1 MTKRKQGQTKTPEK
15 TQQSGDT
22 AKLTGKPEESG
33 SEKKG
38 KKTFPPCSYCGKSG
52 HSKKNCFKKKKDKR
66 EAEVNLVET
75 TAGPPEDA
83 SAVESGNI
91 EAKEAAEDM
100 AFMEECEA
108 LYSNDAI
115 EDHEK
120 APIEL
125 NGEREC
131 WAITDNGSNVTLMAK
146 ELYDSFDLPE
156 KNFDVKVFGF
166 EGSWV
171 VVSCYKKIPT
181 RTCDKLAV
189 LQCYQMDFKDLE
201 RIILLRAHLKKLG
214 MKMSRIPAT
223 FPSEQVNAVEEK
235 LEQEKAFNNKEEN
248 FEPVAIAHGKVQH
261 TEEMVRHLKRELEE
275 EL

>member
-1 MTKRKQGQTKTPEK
+1 MKTPEK

-75 TAGPPEDA
+75 TAGPLEDA
-83 SAVESGNI
+83 SAAESGNV

-115 EDHEK
+115 KDHEK
-120 APIEL
+120 ALIEL
-125 NGEREC
+125 NGECEC
-131 WAITDNGSNVTLMAK
+131 WAITD
-146 ELYDSFDLPE
+146 YDQGMGNRGE
-156 KNFDVKVFGF
+156 VFMTGEGF
-166 EGSWV
+166 EPGTWS
-171 VVSCYKKIPT
+171 
-181 RTCDKLAV
+181 
-189 LQCYQMDFKDLE
+189 LE
-201 RIILLRAHLKKLG
+201 LWD
-214 MKMSRIPAT
+214 
-223 FPSEQVNAVEEK
+223 
-235 LEQEKAFNNKEEN
+235 
-248 FEPVAIAHGKVQH
+248 
-261 TEEMVRHLKRELEE
+261 LKRFELRT
-275 EL
+275 L

>member
-75 TAGPPEDA
+75 TAGPLEDA
-83 SAVESGNI
+83 SAVESRNI

-108 LYSNDAI
+108 LYSNDA
-115 EDHEK
+115 
-120 APIEL
+120 P
-125 NGEREC
+125 
-131 WAITDNGSNVTLMAK
+131 
-146 ELYDSFDLPE
+146 
-156 KNFDVKVFGF
+156 
-166 EGSWV
+166 
-171 VVSCYKKIPT
+171 
-181 RTCDKLAV
+181 
-189 LQCYQMDFKDLE
+189 
-201 RIILLRAHLKKLG
+201 
-214 MKMSRIPAT
+214 
-223 FPSEQVNAVEEK
+223 
-235 LEQEKAFNNKEEN
+235 
-248 FEPVAIAHGKVQH
+248 
-261 TEEMVRHLKRELEE
+261 
-275 EL
+275 